1 MNNYEDPWAWT
12 NQSQMVAPLGGS
24 SLQASPASPAQIQ
37 QGRPGLITSV
47 VEPMVTSKA
56 LDMGSDKLASMMTPA
71 SAALQS
77 SAPLSAG
84 VAPVSLE
91 AMGGGAGLLPSAAAA
106 DGIGAGIGSAL
117 SGAAVAP
124 VATEV
129 GAMGA
134 GALGSGITAGAT
146 GAGLTTAAA
155 AAPAMAPLAAAGA
168 ANAWNP
174 VGWGIAAYGAGKLLK
189 LW

>member
-1 MNNYEDPWAWT
+1 MNNYEDPWAWA
-12 NQSQMVAPLGGS
+12 NQGQMVAPLGGS
-24 SLQASPASPAQIQ
+24 SIQASQASPAQIQ

-47 VEPMVTSKA
+47 VEPMVTAKA

-106 DGIGAGIGSAL
+106 DGIGAGIGGAL

-134 GALGSGITAGAT
+134 GAA

-155 AAPAMAPLAAAGA
+155 AAPAIAPLAAAGA

-174 VGWGIAAYGAGKLLK
+174 VGWGIGMYGLGKALK
-189 LW
+189 FW